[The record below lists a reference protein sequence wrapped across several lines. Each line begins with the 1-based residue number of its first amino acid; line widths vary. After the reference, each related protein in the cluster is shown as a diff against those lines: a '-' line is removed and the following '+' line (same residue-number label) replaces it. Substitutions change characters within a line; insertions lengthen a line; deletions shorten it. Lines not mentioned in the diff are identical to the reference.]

1 MAFILYLFAEILF
14 LESQDKNETSV
25 TKIYTFSIVKNKKT
39 FIFKLSC
46 IKKAELCY
54 VYGYG
59 CVLPSLNYKVK
70 KKKEEKQVL

>member
-25 TKIYTFSIVKNKKT
+25 TKIYTFSIVMSMLT
-39 FIFKLSC
+39 
-46 IKKAELCY
+46 ELCY
-54 VYGYG
+54 VDGYG

-70 KKKEEKQVL
+70 KKRGKASFVI

>member
-1 MAFILYLFAEILF
+1 M
-14 LESQDKNETSV
+14 TR
-25 TKIYTFSIVKNKKT
+25 TKHQLPKYIRFQLLRIKKT

-70 KKKEEKQVL
+70 KKKRKSKFCDIAGFGNNR